1 MPRVKRKVET
11 CMGLGNL
18 PDPNEKVGNA
28 MYFAGVDIA
37 KRRHELCVI
46 DDSGDILLQLPVENT
61 KRGFEKLLTA
71 FRTKQLTNQNV
82 RFCLEA
88 TGHYWIALY
97 CQLKEHGFSVD
108 VVNPIQSDAL
118 RNLYIR
124 KTKTD
129 QKDSFIL
136 ADLLRLGRATS
147 TQLASETVLKL
158 QTLSRMRFEFV
169 SQIGGLKNKV
179 IGILD
184 RIFPEYPGCFS
195 DVFIKTS
202 RELLKQYS
210 SPEELAEVDLTELS
224 DFLREHSRGRI
235 AMDRAERI
243 QNLARGTF
251 GISIAID
258 AFTLELRLLLQQIEF
273 IEEQIKEIEDA
284 IDQVMEEMRPS
295 DETPY
300 RHVIETIP
308 GIGPVLAAAIIGEVG
323 DITRFK
329 NAKALVAFAGIDA
342 TIRASGQFEGTR
354 NRMSKRGSPVLRH
367 SLWLAAVSARRF
379 NPEFKEYY
387 DTKRAQGKHPN
398 VVTGAIARKLAHLI
412 FALWTDNR
420 PFDPNYKWTAGST
433 N

>member
-1 MPRVKRKVET
+1 MCSNRKV
-11 CMGLGNL
+11 C
-18 PDPNEKVGNA
+18 
-28 MYFAGVDIA
+28 
-37 KRRHELCVI
+37 
-46 DDSGDILLQLPVENT
+46 S
-61 KRGFEKLLTA
+61 
-71 FRTKQLTNQNV
+71 
-82 RFCLEA
+82 
-88 TGHYWIALY
+88 
-97 CQLKEHGFSVD
+97 
-108 VVNPIQSDAL
+108 
-118 RNLYIR
+118 
-124 KTKTD
+124 
-129 QKDSFIL
+129 
-136 ADLLRLGRATS
+136 
-147 TQLASETVLKL
+147 
-158 QTLSRMRFEFV
+158 
-169 SQIGGLKNKV
+169 
-179 IGILD
+179 
-184 RIFPEYPGCFS
+184 
-195 DVFIKTS
+195 
-202 RELLKQYS
+202 KQYS

-235 AMDRAERI
+235 GMDRAERI